1 MAKYDVTKTNDGIDR
16 LLAVTTNPRHRFMLQ
31 AYYRHR
37 FLEIAG
43 RYDEIFVP
51 EMTVE
56 KPVYHVHASG
66 QHTKLEGQD
75 AVKSLYRMWAD
86 TNQAIF
92 YVESEQVEVADNYI
106 ASTSIY
112 HQQVSGGSLMFNK
125 AMSYLPGFLSERIV
139 KRVLEAKAVKP
150 DENAMYL
157 YTNLLEMIWPY
168 DDRGRL
174 IGEDVWEP
182 DPDKAEIIKLDP
194 ADVLTTQQAAKLLA
208 PLIKPLPSDNYFG
221 SRYGS

>member
-66 QHTKLEGQD
+66 QHTKLEGHD

-150 DENAMYL
+150 RSAQSNC
-157 YTNLLEMIWPY
+157 
-168 DDRGRL
+168 
-174 IGEDVWEP
+174 
-182 DPDKAEIIKLDP
+182 
-194 ADVLTTQQAAKLLA
+194 
-208 PLIKPLPSDNYFG
+208 
-221 SRYGS
+221 